1 MTKFKWGLLAAFLV
15 FLASVFDTQLIVLR
29 DEGTFNLYYDV
40 PKEMEGKMF
49 ASAQWS
55 SDSFMCRQLSFGSG
69 KFEPQGYGTAFDNVE
84 EEPGI
89 WVSHIATRIWHPFC
103 QWELDLMTIG
113 VDTNEEKT
121 SSYDLAY
128 AFLYEPRDPK
138 PDGEVKQGDPRT
150 RNNTSNLVCDILE
163 YDFERTYEGG
173 QSSEKYSAYE
183 CKNPTKHGCNKV
195 SGTPYVGFIHKQS
208 GKLKVNYSNIKIMY
222 LRRNF
227 YDKTINQENS
237 YIKRIKYINDAIETV
252 NATLGLEKYW
262 SINPESGQY
271 KTRIGIPGNKPESEI
286 SIQLTQEQLALLA
299 SEDVWEL
306 PDFIHQ

>member
-1 MTKFKWGLLAAFLV
+1 MTKFKWVLLAAFLV
-15 FLASVFDTQLIVLR
+15 FLAFVFDTQLIALR

-49 ASAQWS
+49 TSAYWT

-89 WVSHIATRIWHPFC
+89 WVSHIPTRIWHPFC
-103 QWELDLMTIG
+103 QWELDLLSIG
-113 VDTNEEKT
+113 VDTNAEKT

-138 PDGEVKQGDPRT
+138 PDDEVKQADPRT
-150 RNNTSNLVCDILE
+150 RKESVLICNVSE
-163 YDFERTYEGG
+163 HDFKRIYEDRHYADK
-173 QSSEKYSAYE
+173 SLSYE
-183 CKNPTKHGCNKV
+183 CKNPNERGANKV
-195 SGTPYVGFIHKQS
+195 SGTPYVGFIHNES
-208 GKLKVNYSNIKIMY
+208 GKLKINYSNVKMKY
-222 LRRNF
+222 LSENYFDKNMKRKKS
-227 YDKTINQENS
+227 YDKN
-237 YIKRIKYINDAIETV
+237 IKYVNGIVEYINTGIGV
-252 NATLGLEKYW
+252 EKYW
-262 SINPESGQY
+262 SINSDNGQY
-271 KTRIGIPGNKPESEI
+271 KIRIGIPGNKPESEI